1 MVYGRLPALFLA
13 SASMALF
20 AGGCATLPPAGPLHY
35 YASHPG
41 DDDPT
46 AAVFDVLDTR
56 LRLEPGLMRDFDE
69 PMNVHIANGT
79 PLADGAYAYR
89 VTLSIPARISN
100 RRIPE
105 RSQTLAAF
113 TVICAPTRPEPCVDR
128 VLEEVRPQP
137 ARVRRIV
144 ARSPKIKMGRSRG

>member
-1 MVYGRLPALFLA
+1 MNGRLPPVIIA
-13 SASMALF
+13 SVSMAFLL
-20 AGGCATLPPAGPLHY
+20 GGCATLPPAGPLHF

-41 DDDPT
+41 DDAQTSP
-46 AAVFDVLDTR
+46 VFDLLDAR
-56 LRLEPGLMRDFDE
+56 LRLEPGLVRDFDE

-89 VTLSIPARISN
+89 VTLSIPARMSN

-105 RSQTLAAF
+105 KSRTLAAF
-113 TVICAPTRPEPCVDR
+113 TVSCAPSRSESCVDR
-128 VLEEVRPQP
+128 ILEEVRPQP

-144 ARSPKIKMGRSRG
+144 ARSPKIKAGRSRG

>member
-1 MVYGRLPALFLA
+1 MTVRYPRFALAAAGTALLA
-13 SASMALF
+13 S
-20 AGGCATLPPAGPLHY
+20 GCATLPAAGPLHF

-41 DDDPT
+41 DDANT

-56 LRLEPGLMRDFDE
+56 LRGEPGFLRDFDE

-79 PLADGAYAYR
+79 RAADGAYAYR
-89 VTLSIPARISN
+89 VTLSIPARMAN

-105 RSQTLAAF
+105 KSRTLGAF
-113 TVICAPTRPEPCVDR
+113 TVACKPASPEACADR
-128 VLEEVRPQP
+128 ILEEVRPQP

-144 ARSPKIKMGRSRG
+144 ARAPKIKTGRGRG